1 MSTNGHQP
9 GAQGREPPRVDEW
22 LAGPDVDQPGSRG
35 SSSPFA
41 RARGTDDSQPG
52 TQTPPSVPTGEDHD
66 PMSLPIF
73 AGALTSEDQLP
84 GRTRSDFTLRPL
96 VAGLDDQRH
105 AFAPTDDADG
115 ADVGELDWEL
125 IAQYRAEISSR
136 LTARLDKEGGRVT
149 DEDREQLG
157 LDVIEEFIKSE
168 AETLVSTGRTPWG
181 RRQENALK
189 AALRATL
196 FGLGRLQPLVERE
209 DVENIIV
216 IARGPECVVWL
227 ELVDGTLVEA
237 APIADSEDELREFLA
252 DLGSRQ
258 NRPFTEARPHLD
270 LRLPGG
276 ARLAAGSWVMAY
288 TSVVIRRHGM
298 REVSMDEMVYDRKAC
313 GAVLADFLAAC
324 VRAGKSIVVS
334 GVQGSGKTTWVR
346 ALCSCIP
353 PWEMIGT
360 FETEFELHLHELVDR
375 HKIVH
380 AWEHRPGSGEVGI
393 DGRQAGEF
401 SLEEAIHHSFRF
413 NLARQIVGE
422 VRGPEV
428 WNMLKAMESG
438 PGSISTTHA
447 RSAEHTIEKLVSCAM
462 EKGPQVTRELAISK
476 LAAAIDIVVYLRS
489 EVVPTHVQAGD
500 GTFRKQRWVEEV
512 LVVQPSIDAA
522 RGYATTPIFAPNQL
536 GQAVATGK
544 LDNFLAQE
552 LARHGFDLEAY
563 KAQSALYEG
572 ANPGV
577 AIS

>member
-1 MSTNGHQP
+1 M
-9 GAQGREPPRVDEW
+9 
-22 LAGPDVDQPGSRG
+22 
-35 SSSPFA
+35 
-41 RARGTDDSQPG
+41 
-52 TQTPPSVPTGEDHD
+52 
-66 PMSLPIF
+66 
-73 AGALTSEDQLP
+73 
-84 GRTRSDFTLRPL
+84 
-96 VAGLDDQRH
+96 
-105 AFAPTDDADG
+105 
-115 ADVGELDWEL
+115 
-125 IAQYRAEISSR
+125 
-136 LTARLDKEGGRVT
+136 
-149 DEDREQLG
+149 G
-157 LDVIEEFIKSE
+157 LDVIEELIKSE
-168 AETLVSTGRTPWG
+168 AETLVSTGRPPWS
-181 RRQENALK
+181 RKQEKALK
-189 AALRATL
+189 SALEAAL

-216 IARGPECVVWL
+216 IARGPDCSVWL
-227 ELVDGTLVEA
+227 ELST
-237 APIADSEDELREFLA
+237 APW
-252 DLGSRQ
+252 SRPPRSPTPRTSCASSSPTSAPGRTGPSP
-258 NRPFTEARPHLD
+258 RPGRTWTCAC
-270 LRLPGG
+270 PGG
-276 ARLAAGSWVMAY
+276 ARLAAGSWVMAN

-476 LAAAIDIVVYLRS
+476 LAAAIDIVMYLRS
-489 EVVPTHVQAGD
+489 EVVRQRRRHLPQAALGRGGPGRPAEHRRGQGVRDHPDLRPQPARPGRRDRQARQLPRPGAGPPRVRPRGVQGRVPGQPGGGDHMTPLLPAVFGALIVIGLIGMVYALIPAPPKPPRPARTVTPFGRAG
-500 GTFRKQRWVEEV
+500 
-512 LVVQPSIDAA
+512 QPVHPAQPAHPDADHRRRCRRPPGRAADRLGDRDRARPGRDRRHPAAAHAPAGGREHREA
-522 RGYATTPIFAPNQL
+522 RGARGVDPVAV
-536 GQAVATGK
+536 GQADRRPVAALGSHQV
-544 LDNFLAQE
+544 AAVGAG
-552 LARHGFDLEAY
+552 ARS
-563 KAQSALYEG
+563 SARS
-572 ANPGV
+572 A
-577 AIS
+577 

>member
-1 MSTNGHQP
+1 MTTDGRPSAAAATAR
-9 GAQGREPPRVDEW
+9 GAGADEGPEPRQADGYPRSAFAHGRAAHGDAPAPQHPPRT
-22 LAGPDVDQPGSRG
+22 S
-35 SSSPFA
+35 
-41 RARGTDDSQPG
+41 
-52 TQTPPSVPTGEDHD
+52 EDHD
-66 PMSLPIF
+66 PSTLPLF
-73 AGALTSEDQLP
+73 AGVWSSAEQLSSGP
-84 GRTRSDFTLRPL
+84 TRSDFTLRPL
-96 VAGLDDQRH
+96 VTVPGEEPRAFVAPDH
-105 AFAPTDDADG
+105 AV
-115 ADVGELDWEL
+115 ADVGEIELDWEL

-136 LTARLDKEGGRVT
+136 LTARLDKEGGRIT
-149 DEDREQLG
+149 DEDREQMG

-168 AETLVSTGRTPWG
+168 AETRVSTGRPPWS
-181 RRQENALK
+181 RQHENALK
-189 AALRATL
+189 AALKAAL
-196 FGLGRLQPLVERE
+196 FGLGRLQPLVDRD

-216 IARGPECVVWL
+216 IARGPVCAVWL
-227 ELVDGTLVEA
+227 ELDDGTLIEA

-288 TSVVIRRHGM
+288 TSVVIRRHGL
-298 REVSMDEMVYDRKAC
+298 REVSMDEMVRDRKAC
-313 GAVLADFLAAC
+313 GAVLADFVAAC
-324 VRAGKSIVVS
+324 VRAGKSVVIS

-401 SLEEAIHHSFRF
+401 TLEEAIHHSFRF

-476 LAAAIDIVVYLRS
+476 LAAAIDIVMYLRCV
-489 EVVPTHVQAGD
+489 VVPNDD

-522 RGYATTPIFAPNQL
+522 RGYATTPIFAPNRF

-544 LDNFLAQE
+544 LDHVLAQE

-563 KAQSALYEG
+563 QAESHAHPE
-572 ANPGV
+572 V
-577 AIS
+577 VTS

>member
-1 MSTNGHQP
+1 MSANRGEP
-9 GAQGREPPRVDEW
+9 GAQDREPLRADEW
-22 LAGPDVDQPGSRG
+22 LAAPHVDQPGGSA

-41 RARGTDDSQPG
+41 RARGTDGSQPR
-52 TQTPPSVPTGEDHD
+52 TQTSPPVPTSEDHD
-66 PMSLPIF
+66 PTSLPLF
-73 AGALTSEDQLP
+73 AGAWTSEDQLA

-96 VAGLDDQRH
+96 VASPDDQPH
-105 AFAPTDDADG
+105 AIAPTGDADG
-115 ADVGELDWEL
+115 AGVAEAELDWEL

-149 DEDREQLG
+149 EDDREQMG

-168 AETLVSTGRTPWG
+168 AETLVSTGRLPWS
-181 RRQENALK
+181 RQQEAALKGALK
-189 AALRATL
+189 AAL

-209 DVENIIV
+209 DVENIVV
-216 IARGPECVVWL
+216 IARGSECAVWL

-298 REVSMDEMVYDRKAC
+298 REVSMDEMVYDREAC

-476 LAAAIDIVVYLRS
+476 LAAAIDIVMYLRS
-489 EVVPTHVQAGD
+489 DVVPGPGD
-500 GTFRKQRWVEEV
+500 GTFRKQRWVEEI

-522 RGYATTPIFAPNQL
+522 RGYATTPIFAPDQR
-536 GQAVATGK
+536 GPAVATGK

-552 LARHGFDLEAY
+552 LARHGFDLESY
-563 KAQSALYEG
+563 KAESAVHEG
-572 ANPGV
+572 ANRGV
-577 AIS
+577 AIT

>member
-1 MSTNGHQP
+1 MTTNGHQP
-9 GAQGREPPRVDEW
+9 GAQDRESASADAWLAARRVDR
-22 LAGPDVDQPGSRG
+22 GPR
-35 SSSPFA
+35 SPFA
-41 RARGTDDSQPG
+41 RGTNGNQPI
-52 TQTPPSVPTGEDHD
+52 TQPPLLASTSEDHD
-66 PMSLPIF
+66 PTSLPIF
-73 AGALTSEDQLP
+73 AGARTSEDQRA
-84 GRTRSDFTLRPL
+84 GRARSDFTLRPL
-96 VAGLDDQRH
+96 LVHPEGQPHAIAATDD
-105 AFAPTDDADG
+105 DDADAG
-115 ADVGELDWEL
+115 RVELDWEL

-149 DEDREQLG
+149 DEEREQMG

-168 AETLVSTGRTPWG
+168 AETLVSTGRPPWS
-181 RRQENALK
+181 RQQEKALK
-189 AALRATL
+189 AAINAAL

-216 IARGPECVVWL
+216 IARGPECAVWL

-298 REVSMDEMVYDRKAC
+298 REVSMNEMVYDRKAC

-380 AWEHRPGSGEVGI
+380 AWEHRPGSGEVGV

-476 LAAAIDIVVYLRS
+476 LAAAIDIVMYLRS
-489 EVVPTHVQAGD
+489 EVVPLGD
-500 GTFRKQRWVEEV
+500 GTFRKQRAVEEV
-512 LVVQPSIDAA
+512 LAVQPSIDAA
-522 RGYATTPIFAPNQL
+522 RGYATTAIFAPNQL

-552 LARHGFDLEAY
+552 LARHGFDLETY
-563 KAQSALYEG
+563 KAESQ
-572 ANPGV
+572 ANPGM
-577 AIS
+577 ATS

>member
-9 GAQGREPPRVDEW
+9 GNNGRDPLSAEEW
-22 LAGPDVDQPGSRG
+22 LEARHAANREQT
-35 SSSPFA
+35 SPFA
-41 RARGTDDSQPG
+41 RGRGTNG
-52 TQTPPSVPTGEDHD
+52 TPATPPPPPAVADDHD
-66 PMSLPIF
+66 PTSLPIF
-73 AGALTSEDQLP
+73 ADAWSSTSGDQLP
-84 GRTRSDFTLRPL
+84 GRTRSDFALRPL
-96 VAGLDDQRH
+96 VTPAPEEHHHDTAG
-105 AFAPTDDADG
+105 PDG
-115 ADVGELDWEL
+115 QVELDWEL

-149 DEDREQLG
+149 DEDREQMG
-157 LDVIEEFIKSE
+157 LDVIEELIKTE
-168 AETLVSTGRTPWG
+168 AETLVSTGRPPWTKD
-181 RRQENALK
+181 QEKALK
-189 AALRATL
+189 TALHAAL
-196 FGLGRLQPLVERE
+196 FGLGRLQPLVERD
-209 DVENIIV
+209 DVENIII
-216 IARGPECVVWL
+216 IARGPVCSVWL

-237 APIADSEDELREFLA
+237 APIADSEDELREFLS
-252 DLGSRQ
+252 DLGARQ

-298 REVSMDEMVYDRKAC
+298 REVSMVEMVYDRKAC
-313 GAVLADFLAAC
+313 SPVLADFMAAC

-476 LAAAIDIVVYLRS
+476 LAAAIDIVMYLRS
-489 EVVPTHVQAGD
+489 EVVPNGD
-500 GTFRKQRWVEEV
+500 GTFRKQ
-512 LVVQPSIDAA
+512 
-522 RGYATTPIFAPNQL
+522 
-536 GQAVATGK
+536 
-544 LDNFLAQE
+544 
-552 LARHGFDLEAY
+552 
-563 KAQSALYEG
+563 
-572 ANPGV
+572 
-577 AIS
+577 

>member
-1 MSTNGHQP
+1 MSTNGHHP
-9 GAQGREPPRVDEW
+9 ETNDRDPLRADEW
-22 LAGPDVDQPGSRG
+22 LEARHAANREQT
-35 SSSPFA
+35 SPFA
-41 RARGTDDSQPG
+41 RGRGTNGAPPPPPPG
-52 TQTPPSVPTGEDHD
+52 VEAHD
-66 PMSLPIF
+66 PTSLPIF
-73 AGALTSEDQLP
+73 AGAWTSEGEGQLP
-84 GRTRSDFTLRPL
+84 GRARSEFSLRPL
-96 VAGLDDQRH
+96 VA
-105 AFAPTDDADG
+105 PTREELHHIHGADG
-115 ADVGELDWEL
+115 EVELDWEL

-136 LTARLDKEGGRVT
+136 LTARLDKKGGRVT
-149 DEDREQLG
+149 EEDREQMG
-157 LDVIEEFIKSE
+157 LDVIEELIKSE
-168 AETLVSTGRTPWG
+168 AETLVSTGRPPWTKG
-181 RRQENALK
+181 QEKALK
-189 AALRATL
+189 SALRAAL

-216 IARGPECVVWL
+216 IARGPVCSVWL

-237 APIADSEDELREFLA
+237 APIADSEDELREFLS
-252 DLGSRQ
+252 DLGARQ

-298 REVSMDEMVYDRKAC
+298 REVAMDEMVHDHKAC
-313 GAVLADFLAAC
+313 SQVLADFLAAC

-334 GVQGSGKTTWVR
+334 GVQGSGKTTWIR

-393 DGRQAGEF
+393 DGRPAGEF

-476 LAAAIDIVVYLRS
+476 LAAAIDIVMYLRS
-489 EVVPTHVQAGD
+489 EVVPNPD
-500 GTFRKQRWVEEV
+500 DTFRKQRLVEEV

-544 LDNFLAQE
+544 LDNFLALE

-563 KAQSALYEG
+563 KAESQ

-577 AIS
+577 ATS

>member
-1 MSTNGHQP
+1 MSANGHHPDTNGRDP
-9 GAQGREPPRVDEW
+9 LRADEW
-22 LAGPDVDQPGSRG
+22 LEARHAAAREQT
-35 SSSPFA
+35 SPFA
-41 RARGTDDSQPG
+41 RGRGRGTNG
-52 TQTPPSVPTGEDHD
+52 TSATPPPAPSAPPVVEDADPT
-66 PMSLPIF
+66 SLPIF
-73 AGALTSEDQLP
+73 AGAWDSEQELP
-84 GRTRSDFTLRPL
+84 GRARSEFSLRPL
-96 VAGLDDQRH
+96 VAP
-105 AFAPTDDADG
+105 APEEHHHTPRADG
-115 ADVGELDWEL
+115 AESREVELDWEL

-149 DEDREQLG
+149 EEDREQVG
-157 LDVIEEFIKSE
+157 LDVIEELIKSE
-168 AETLVSTGRTPWG
+168 AEALVSTGRPPWPPA
-181 RRQENALK
+181 QEKALK
-189 AALRATL
+189 SALHAAL

-216 IARGPECVVWL
+216 IARGPICSVWL

-237 APIADSEDELREFLA
+237 PPIADSEDELREFLA
-252 DLGSRQ
+252 DLGARQ

-298 REVSMDEMVYDRKAC
+298 REVSMDQMVYDRKAC
-313 GAVLADFLAAC
+313 TPVLADFMAAC

-447 RSAEHTIEKLVSCAM
+447 RSAEHTIDKLVSCAM
-462 EKGPQVTRELAISK
+462 EKGPQVTREPL
-476 LAAAIDIVVYLRS
+476 
-489 EVVPTHVQAGD
+489 
-500 GTFRKQRWVEEV
+500 
-512 LVVQPSIDAA
+512 PS
-522 RGYATTPIFAPNQL
+522 T
-536 GQAVATGK
+536 
-544 LDNFLAQE
+544 
-552 LARHGFDLEAY
+552 
-563 KAQSALYEG
+563 S
-572 ANPGV
+572 
-577 AIS
+577 

>member
-1 MSTNGHQP
+1 MSTNGHHP
-9 GAQGREPPRVDEW
+9 DSSGTNGRDPLRADEW
-22 LAGPDVDQPGSRG
+22 LEARHAATREQT
-35 SSSPFA
+35 SPFA
-41 RARGTDDSQPG
+41 RGRGTNG
-52 TQTPPSVPTGEDHD
+52 TPPPPPPAPVIEDHD
-66 PMSLPIF
+66 PTSLPIF
-73 AGALTSEDQLP
+73 AGAWTSEGEGQPP
-84 GRTRSDFTLRPL
+84 GRARSEFSLRPL
-96 VAGLDDQRH
+96 VTPAEDHIHG
-105 AFAPTDDADG
+105 ADG
-115 ADVGELDWEL
+115 EVELDWEL

-149 DEDREQLG
+149 EEDREQMG
-157 LDVIEEFIKSE
+157 LVVIEEFIKSE
-168 AETLVSTGRTPWG
+168 AETLVSTGRPPWTTG
-181 RRQENALK
+181 QEKALK
-189 AALRATL
+189 SALHAAL

-216 IARGPECVVWL
+216 IARGPVCSVWL
-227 ELVDGTLVEA
+227 ELIDGTLVEA

-252 DLGSRQ
+252 DLGARQ

-298 REVSMDEMVYDRKAC
+298 REVSLDEMVYDRKAC
-313 GAVLADFLAAC
+313 SPVLADFAAAC

-346 ALCSCIP
+346 ALASCIP

-476 LAAAIDIVVYLRS
+476 LAAAIDIVMYLRS
-489 EVVPTHVQAGD
+489 EVIPNPNNSGD
-500 GTFRKQRWVEEV
+500 GRFRKQRWVEEV

-522 RGYATTPIFAPNQL
+522 RGYATTPIFAPNKL
-536 GQAVATGK
+536 GHAVATGK

-563 KAQSALYEG
+563 KAESQ
-572 ANPGV
+572 ANPGM
-577 AIS
+577 ATS

>member
-1 MSTNGHQP
+1 MSTSGSRPETNGRDP
-9 GAQGREPPRVDEW
+9 LRADEW
-22 LAGPDVDQPGSRG
+22 LEARHASNREQT
-35 SSSPFA
+35 SPFA
-41 RARGTDDSQPG
+41 RGRGTHG
-52 TQTPPSVPTGEDHD
+52 TPPPLPSAPVVEDHD
-66 PMSLPIF
+66 PTSLPIF
-73 AGALTSEDQLP
+73 AGAWSSEGEGQLP
-84 GRTRSDFTLRPL
+84 GGARSEFSLRPL
-96 VAGLDDQRH
+96 A
-105 AFAPTDDADG
+105 APAPEEHHDTCGADG
-115 ADVGELDWEL
+115 EVELDWEL
-125 IAQYRAEISSR
+125 ISQYRAEISSR
-136 LTARLDKEGGRVT
+136 LNARLDKEGGRVAE
-149 DEDREQLG
+149 EDREQMG
-157 LDVIEEFIKSE
+157 LDVIEELIKSE
-168 AETLVSTGRTPWG
+168 TEALVSTGRPSWTKD
-181 RRQENALK
+181 QEKALK
-189 AALRATL
+189 SALHAAL

-216 IARGPECVVWL
+216 IARGPECSVWL

-237 APIADSEDELREFLA
+237 APIADSEDELREFLS
-252 DLGSRQ
+252 DLGARQ

-313 GAVLADFLAAC
+313 SPVLADFVAAC

-393 DGRQAGEF
+393 DGRRAGEF

-476 LAAAIDIVVYLRS
+476 LAAAIDIVMYLRS
-489 EVVPTHVQAGD
+489 EVVANPD

-522 RGYATTPIFAPNQL
+522 RGYATTPIFAPSQL
-536 GQAVATGK
+536 GLAVATGK
-544 LDNFLAQE
+544 LDNFPAQE

-563 KAQSALYEG
+563 KAESL

-577 AIS
+577 ATS

>member
-1 MSTNGHQP
+1 MSTDGHHPETNGRDP
-9 GAQGREPPRVDEW
+9 LRADEW
-22 LAGPDVDQPGSRG
+22 LEARHAANREKT
-35 SSSPFA
+35 SPFA
-41 RARGTDDSQPG
+41 RGRSTNG
-52 TQTPPSVPTGEDHD
+52 TPPPPPAPVVEDHD
-66 PMSLPIF
+66 PTSLPIF
-73 AGALTSEDQLP
+73 AGAWTSEGEDRLQGRARSEFSLP
-84 GRTRSDFTLRPL
+84 PL
-96 VAGLDDQRH
+96 VAP
-105 AFAPTDDADG
+105 APEEHHHILGADG
-115 ADVGELDWEL
+115 GVELDWEL

-149 DEDREQLG
+149 EEDREQMG
-157 LDVIEEFIKSE
+157 LDVIEELIKSE
-168 AETLVSTGRTPWG
+168 AETLVSTGRPPWTKDH
-181 RRQENALK
+181 EKALK
-189 AALRATL
+189 CALHAAL

-216 IARGPECVVWL
+216 IARGPLCSVWL

-237 APIADSEDELREFLA
+237 APIADSEDELREFLS
-252 DLGSRQ
+252 DLGARQ

-313 GAVLADFLAAC
+313 SPVLADFVAAC

-476 LAAAIDIVVYLRS
+476 LAAAIDIVMYLRS
-489 EVVPTHVQAGD
+489 EVVANPD
-500 GTFRKQRWVEEV
+500 GTFRKHRWVEEV

-536 GQAVATGK
+536 GQAVTTGK

-563 KAQSALYEG
+563 KAESQ

-577 AIS
+577 ATS